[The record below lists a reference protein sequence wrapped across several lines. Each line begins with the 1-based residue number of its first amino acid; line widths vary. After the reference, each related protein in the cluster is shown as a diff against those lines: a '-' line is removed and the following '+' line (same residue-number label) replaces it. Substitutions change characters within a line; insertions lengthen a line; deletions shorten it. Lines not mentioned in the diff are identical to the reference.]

1 MSKSQPQPVA
11 AGIMANRAMPGAV
24 YAAGARLLV
33 GPPESGESLQPL
45 AAYLRSAQVTS
56 TTSLGGGP

>member
-1 MSKSQPQPVA
+1 MT
-11 AGIMANRAMPGAV
+11 NRATPGAV
-24 YAAGARLLV
+24 YAAGARLLG
-33 GPPESGESLQPL
+33 GPPESGESLQTL